1 MSRIAIW
8 HPIPTGET
16 RQSPYLGTMP
26 PDTATNNAD
35 ARHDGWGTLRRFL
48 PYLWPRDNPA
58 LRARII
64 GATLLILA
72 AKATTLALPYAYKRA
87 IDAMSLPGTTP
98 GTAGGAYAV
107 ALAFVLAYA
116 LGRFSGV
123 AFDNM
128 RNIVFER
135 VGQDATR
142 ALAEDVFS
150 RLHKLSLRFHLARRT
165 GEVTKVIERGTK
177 SIDVMLYFLLFNIAP
192 TVIELAAVAIIF
204 YISFGWPLVAA
215 TALAVVLYAWTT
227 RTITEWRNALRE
239 SMNRLDGQAMA
250 RAVDSLLNYETV
262 KYFAAEAREE
272 ARYAQATR
280 AYADA
285 AVKSENSL
293 GLLNIA
299 QALIVNLL
307 MAGAMA
313 YTVWG
318 WAKGHLTV
326 GDVVFVN
333 TYLTQLFRPLD
344 MLGMVYRTIRQGLI
358 DMAAMFKL
366 MDEPQEVADAPG
378 APALLVRQPAVVFD
392 NVTFGYDPDRTILH
406 GLTFEIP
413 AGSKVAIV
421 GPSGA
426 GKSTIARLLF
436 RFYDPQAGRIL
447 IDGQD
452 IRLVTQKSLRAVLGI
467 VPQDSVLFN
476 DTIGYNIAYGRDG
489 AMLPDVEAAARA
501 AALMPLIERLPKGFE
516 TEVGERGLKLSGGEK
531 QRVAIARTLVKNPPI
546 VLFDEATSALDTR
559 TEQDIL
565 STMRGLAEQR
575 TTISIAHRLSTIADS
590 DRIFVLDQGRLV
602 ESGGHLELLRRDGLY
617 AEMWNRQA
625 AEQGDLSEAA
635 E

>member
-1 MSRIAIW
+1 MWEA
-8 HPIPTGET
+8 
-16 RQSPYLGTMP
+16 MP
-26 PDTATNNAD
+26 PETPNNAKL
-35 ARHDGWGTLRRFL
+35 ARHDGWQTLQRFL
-48 PYLWPRDNPA
+48 PYLWPADNA
-58 LRARII
+58 VLRRRVM
-64 GATLLILA
+64 GAVLMVLLG
-72 AKATTLALPYAYKRA
+72 KATTLALPFAYKKA
-87 IDAMSLPGTTP
+87 VDAMTLG
-98 GTAGGAYAV
+98 AGEQPALTV
-107 ALAFVLAYA
+107 AMVFVLAYA
-116 LGRFSGV
+116 LGRFAGV
-123 AFDNM
+123 LFDNL

-142 ALAEDVFS
+142 HLAENVFA
-150 RLHKLSLRFHLARRT
+150 RLHQLSLRFHLARRT

-177 SIDVMLYFLLFNIAP
+177 SIDTMLYFLLFNIAP
-192 TVIELAAVAIIF
+192 TVIELTAVIVIF
-204 YISFGWPLVAA
+204 WINFGLGLVTA
-215 TALAVVLYAWTT
+215 TVVAVIAYVWVT
-227 RTITEWRNALRE
+227 RTITEWRSALRE
-239 SMNRLDGQAMA
+239 KMNRLDGQALS

-262 KYFAAEAREE
+262 KYFGAEAREE
-272 ARYAQATR
+272 ARYASAAR

-299 QALIVNLL
+299 QAVIVNLL

-313 YTVWG
+313 WTVWG
-318 WAKGHLTV
+318 WSQGKLTV
-326 GDVVFVN
+326 GDLVFVN

-358 DMAAMFKL
+358 DMAEMFRL
-366 MDEPQEVADAPG
+366 IDTHVEVADVPG
-378 APALLVRQPAVVFD
+378 APALVISRPSVTFD
-392 NVTFGYDPDRTILH
+392 NVVFGYDRDREILH
-406 GLTFEIP
+406 GLSFEVP
-413 AGSKVAIV
+413 AGSRVAIV

-436 RFYDPQAGRIL
+436 RFYDPWSGRIL

-452 IRLVTQKSLRAVLGI
+452 ISQVTQSSLRAALGI

-489 AMLPDVEAAARA
+489 AGMAEVEAAARGA
-501 AALMPLIERLPKGFE
+501 SIAEFIARLPKGFD

-546 VLFDEATSALDTR
+546 LLFDEATSALDTR

-565 STMRGLAEQR
+565 STMRAVASHR

-590 DRIFVLDQGRLV
+590 DTILVLDQGRLA
-602 ESGGHLELLRRDGLY
+602 EQGSHTDLLRHDGLY
-617 AEMWNRQA
+617 AEMWARQA
-625 AEQGDLSEAA
+625 QESAEVSEAA